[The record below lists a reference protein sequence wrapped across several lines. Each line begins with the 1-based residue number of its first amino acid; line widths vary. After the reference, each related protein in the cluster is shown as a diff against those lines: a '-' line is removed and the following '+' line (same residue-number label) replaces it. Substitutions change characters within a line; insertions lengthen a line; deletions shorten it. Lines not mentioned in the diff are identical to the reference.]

1 MTEESFIISPK
12 TTVTASDFRNPVLK
26 NASMI
31 LQRDIK
37 RVTTGD
43 GTENQIALTLDP
55 EAALDDDNFQVKL
68 TAANQVTIT
77 AKTALGVMYGALAV
91 SREVLKVDDF
101 WYWLDKLP
109 ETREAISWTNFD
121 LHLPKYQTKYRG
133 WFVNDELLIMGWED
147 HDSQRYVW
155 QRIFETALRIG
166 CNLIVPGTDVN
177 SQINRKP
184 AKAFGLMI
192 AHHHAEPLGA
202 KMFAREYPTLTASF
216 IKYPDLFRKLWRD
229 AIMDQKGTPTIYSLG
244 FRGQGDKPFWLD
256 DDSRKWDDQAI
267 ADVINGI
274 IKEQYDMV
282 QELDPGAPTALN
294 VYGELTGLYNQGL
307 IKLPDDVIEIWADS
321 GYGKMVSR
329 RQGLDNPRSPILDAP
344 NPNHRQRG
352 IYYHVAFHD
361 LQASNFL
368 GLLSNSPAFV
378 SNELMKVRKHHFDT
392 MELIN
397 TGSIKPHILYLR
409 EVAKSWLADYQ
420 ARDNET
426 ILKDYIT
433 HYYAK
438 KQSKIAQLYSDY
450 WQAIVQYGKHPDETA
465 GDEFAPY
472 LIRRIVKAWVAGKDK
487 LSDAGWVVGDAK
499 LADSL
504 DKLDEMITPKLADWE
519 QLLVKVRKLL
529 LVLDEADARRL
540 YGDLYLSVINQAQ
553 GLKALHL
560 VIEAYQKAAD
570 VKKANDYVRP
580 FLIADDAYRSLAEIV
595 TAEKNNPSGK
605 WRDFYQ
611 NDGYNNVPLA
621 VAQLRFL
628 RHYLRVLGDS
638 DDEDKWE
645 HHFIKATAEARV
657 MTLSN
662 TRPTMND
669 DKLAEKLH
677 ERLDDHL

>member
-1 MTEESFIISPK
+1 MAEKAFIISKK
-12 TTVTASDFRNPVLK
+12 TIVKASDFRNPVLK

-31 LQRDIK
+31 LQRDIEK
-37 RVTTGD
+37 VTTKD
-43 GTENQIALTLDP
+43 VDENRIELILDP
-55 EAALDDDNFQVKL
+55 QATVEGDAYRIAFVSADIVKL
-68 TAANQVTIT
+68 T
-77 AKTALGVMYGALAV
+77 AKTALGVMYGALAI
-91 SREVLKVDDF
+91 SREILGVDDF
-101 WYWLDKLP
+101 WYWMDKLP
-109 ETREAISWTNFD
+109 VTKDTIKWTNFD
-121 LHLPKYQTKYRG
+121 LHLPEFQTKYRG

-155 QRIFETALRIG
+155 QRIFETALRVG
-166 CNLIVPGTDVN
+166 CNLIVPGTDIN
-177 SQINRKP
+177 SQINRQP
-184 AKAFGLMI
+184 AKEFGLMI

-229 AIMDQKGTPTIYSLG
+229 AIMEQKGTPTIYSLG

-256 DDSRKWDDQAI
+256 DDSRKWDDHAI

-274 IKEQYDMV
+274 IKEQYNMV
-282 QELDPGAPTALN
+282 KELDPGAPMALN
-294 VYGELTGLYNQGL
+294 VYGELTGLYNKGL
-307 IKLPDDVIEIWADS
+307 IKVPNDIIEIWADS

-329 RQGLDNPRSPILDAP
+329 RQGLDNPRSPILEAA
-344 NPNHRQRG
+344 NPEHRQRG

-378 SNELMKVRKHHFDT
+378 SSELMKVRQHHFDT
-392 MELIN
+392 LELIN

-409 EVAKSWLADYQ
+409 EVAKSWLTDYS
-420 ARDNET
+420 ARNNET
-426 ILKDYIT
+426 ILKDYVT

-438 KQSKIAQLYSDY
+438 KRDEVVQLYDQY
-450 WQAIVQYGKHPDETA
+450 WQAIVQYGPHTDETA

-472 LIRRIVKAWVAGKDK
+472 LIRRLIKAWVSGQDK

-499 LADSL
+499 LDKSL
-504 DKLDEMITPKLADWE
+504 EKLDQLITPKLADWDT
-519 QLLVKVRKLL
+519 LL
-529 LVLDEADARRL
+529 LQVQELLLTLDQEDSRRL
-540 YGDLYLSVINQAQ
+540 YGDLYLSVINQAR

-560 VIEAYQKAAD
+560 VIEAYQEVSKA
-570 VKKANDYVRP
+570 KKSDDYVKP
-580 FLIADDAYRSLAEIV
+580 FLVTDEAYRYLNEI
-595 TAEKNNPSGK
+595 TIAEKTNPSTK
-605 WRDFYQ
+605 WRDFYK

-621 VAQLRFL
+621 VSQLKFL
-628 RHYLRVLGDS
+628 RHYLRTLGDS

-662 TRPTMND
+662 TRPAMSD
-669 DKLAEKLH
+669 DKLAEKLR
-677 ERLDDHL
+677 ERLIDHL